1 MTEIENVYT
10 HKGRLMAYIKD
21 TRQVVS
27 YPRVICAGEYG
38 RKIQREHVY
47 DIGSSKRK
55 LTDEQVKHI
64 GKNYMQK
71 NQKVWRQ
78 GIGKKV

>member
-21 TRQVVS
+21 TQQAVS

-38 RKIQREHVY
+38 RKIQREHGY

-64 GKNYMQK
+64 GKNYMPK
-71 NQKVWRQ
+71 NQRVWRP
-78 GIGKKV
+78 GISKKV

>member
-10 HKGRLMAYIKD
+10 HKGRLTAYIKD
-21 TRQVVS
+21 TQQVVS
-27 YPRVICAGEYG
+27 YPRVICDGEYG

-55 LTDEQVKHI
+55 LTDEQVKYTR
-64 GKNYMQK
+64 KNYTPKKQR
-71 NQKVWRQ
+71 VWKP
-78 GIGKKV
+78 GINKKV